1 MQDTRNLDA
10 LAAAL
15 FDVVGLL
22 NSPRQDDVLLRLAG
36 VSLDRALFPLLARLG
51 ASPGMSVAQLADA
64 AGRDA
69 STISRQVAKLEELGL
84 VKRVEGGE
92 DLRVRAVAVTQAG
105 GRVMDAITRA
115 RRKGLK
121 TLTSHWPKEEQ
132 EIFPLLLR
140 KFADAMRA
148 TQQTVRSETA
158 PSAKRAAGRGRR
170 QTTSPPRKPRAA

>member
-36 VSLDRALFPLLARLG
+36 VSLDRAMFPLLARLG

-92 DLRVRAVAVTQAG
+92 DLRVRAVAVTRAG
-105 GRVMDAITRA
+105 GRIVDALARA
-115 RRKGLK
+115 RRTALAE
-121 TLTSHWPKEEQ
+121 LTGRWSQEEQ
-132 EIFPLLLR
+132 EMFPLLLR

-148 TQQTVRSETA
+148 TQQALRSEMA
-158 PSAKRAAGRGRR
+158 PSAERGAGRGRR
-170 QTTSPPRKPRAA
+170 QTVSAARKPRAA